1 MANDGHNLLLRQRA
15 VKACLD
21 RFAGQRLEWGRRD
34 CVKLAALALR
44 KQGVPVPLLKGVR
57 YSSAA
62 TGLRRLQELD
72 HDDLAAAVDAT
83 GLPRIA
89 PAMALPGDLVALP
102 GRDGDPFA
110 VSLMVVVTAGC
121 ARLLGLDGT
130 GRFAVIAPAGLYECA
145 WRVTRG

>member
-21 RFAGQRLEWGRRD
+21 RFAGQPLEWGRRD

-72 HDDLAAAVDAT
+72 HADLAAAVDAT

-89 PAMALPGDLVALP
+89 PAMAWPGDLVALP
-102 GRDGDPFA
+102 SDEERW
-110 VSLMVVVTAGC
+110 GC
-121 ARLLGLDGT
+121 ALTVAVNNGRVLGVFDGVFQIVQPLDFIT
-130 GRFAVIAPAGLYECA
+130 A
-145 WRVTRG
+145 WRVS